1 MSFEETGGRGRQSPS
16 SARPLA
22 TLMRP
27 SKSWWKKKGQRVKE
41 NRNAVR
47 ENNLYTMTTEKA
59 QRLQNG
65 MKTNF

>member
-1 MSFEETGGRGRQSPS
+1 
-16 SARPLA
+16 
-22 TLMRP
+22 MRP